1 MRAGRPTWVNE
12 DVDELCAAIAHLD
25 NIAETRAFMRDLLTK
40 KELDEV
46 SNRWKVARM
55 LYAKLKWSK
64 VEGLSGVSSATI
76 AKVKKQLST
85 GEGGYEL
92 MFKKLTGRS

>member
-12 DVDELCAAIAHLD
+12 DVDELCAALSHLE
-25 NIAETRAFMRDLLTK
+25 NVPEARAFLKDLLTK
-40 KELDEV
+40 RELDEL

-64 VEGLSGVSSATI
+64 VEKLSGVSSATI
-76 AKVKKQLST
+76 AKVRKQMQT
-85 GEGGYEL
+85 GEGGYDL
-92 MFKKLTGRS
+92 LFKKLTRHI